1 MVGLESQRW
10 SLARQLVMLQ
20 LCVVVT
26 AVTIEAMVAI
36 YRPAG
41 NNPGSWEERQILGL
55 VTLTEVALLVGIA
68 GSLFLAD
75 RVRRQTFDMEPA
87 EIALRYQHHDVML
100 KAIREGLI
108 ITSVDGDIML
118 ANDEARRLLE
128 LTGECVGKALR
139 DQLPGAVW
147 AAAEIPVTDQLEY
160 AAERVLMISRSE
172 AKIDGIPAG
181 MVTTLRDRTELQKAV
196 HERDEAHRHSVEL
209 RKQSHEHANHLQ
221 VIIAL
226 IERRKYK
233 EAIRLCASY
242 AAVPQALSDLV
253 LTRAADPVLAA
264 RLHVCDQRA
273 KQHGVRLQLDGEL
286 QAVPGD
292 LSEDLADIAGI
303 LVDNAIDAVSDHAV
317 PDHAVPDHAAP
328 DHAAPDATKDPR
340 VELRLARDPEG
351 YLCITVRDNGPGIMA
366 EPVDL
371 VFRPGWTTKRSDGHG
386 FGLAKAHDVVS
397 RLGGMIAVHNDDG
410 AVFAVRIP
418 GSTLPVKATRR

>member
-139 DQLPGAVW
+139 DQVPGAVW

-172 AKIDGIPAG
+172 AKID
-181 MVTTLRDRTELQKAV
+181 E
-196 HERDEAHRHSVEL
+196 ER
-209 RKQSHEHANHLQ
+209 
-221 VIIAL
+221 
-226 IERRKYK
+226 
-233 EAIRLCASY
+233 
-242 AAVPQALSDLV
+242 
-253 LTRAADPVLAA
+253 
-264 RLHVCDQRA
+264 
-273 KQHGVRLQLDGEL
+273 
-286 QAVPGD
+286 
-292 LSEDLADIAGI
+292 
-303 LVDNAIDAVSDHAV
+303 
-317 PDHAVPDHAAP
+317 
-328 DHAAPDATKDPR
+328 
-340 VELRLARDPEG
+340 
-351 YLCITVRDNGPGIMA
+351 
-366 EPVDL
+366 
-371 VFRPGWTTKRSDGHG
+371 RPGWSPPCATGRSCRRPSMNGT
-386 FGLAKAHDVVS
+386 
-397 RLGGMIAVHNDDG
+397 RPIAIASSCASNLM
-410 AVFAVRIP
+410 
-418 GSTLPVKATRR
+418 STPITCR